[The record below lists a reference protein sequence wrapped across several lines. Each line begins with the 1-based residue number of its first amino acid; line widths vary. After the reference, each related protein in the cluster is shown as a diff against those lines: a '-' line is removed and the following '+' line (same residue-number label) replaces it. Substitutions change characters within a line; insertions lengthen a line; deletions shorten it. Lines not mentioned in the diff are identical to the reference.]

1 VITWIK
7 GGEVI
12 DPRMGTQKRQDIII
26 RKGKVEKLLAPGS
39 FELPGE
45 GDVRSVDATG
55 MIVAPGLID
64 MHVHLREPGE
74 EYKETIATGS
84 MAAAAGGFTAVAC
97 MPNTIPVNDSRS
109 VTEFILERARKANL
123 VRVYPIAAVSK
134 GQRGETLTEFG
145 DLKEA
150 GAVAVSDDGR
160 PVTNS
165 ELMRRAIEYAQ
176 FFGLPVI
183 SHCQD
188 LDLSHNGV
196 MHEGAVSTRLG
207 LRGIPGASEDI
218 MVMREILLAK
228 LTGYPVHIAHVSTE
242 GSIDFIRRA
251 KEAGIPVT
259 AETAPHYFSLDHTA
273 VIGYDTNAKMNPP
286 LREPKDVEAV
296 RKGLAEGVIDVIAT
310 DHAPHSP
317 LEKEVEFDRAAF
329 GIIGLQT
336 ALPLTLALVR
346 DGAIKLPAAIAKL
359 SCNPA
364 KILSI
369 RGGAIEEGKEA
380 DLTIIDPHAEY
391 VFSRE
396 LVESKSAN
404 SPFLGRELEGKAVLT
419 MVKGRIVWESDELS
433 PRSR

>member
-12 DPRMGTQKRQDIII
+12 DPRMGTQERRDIII
-26 RKGKVEKLLAPGS
+26 RRGKIEKLLAPGN
-39 FELPGE
+39 FELPGQS
-45 GDVRSVDATG
+45 DVRSVDATG
-55 MIVAPGLID
+55 RIVIPGLID

-74 EYKETIATGS
+74 EHKETIATGS

-109 VTEFILERARKANL
+109 VTEFILERGRKADL

-134 GQRGETLTEFG
+134 GQRGEMLTEFG

-150 GAVAVSDDGR
+150 GAIAISDDGR
-160 PVTNS
+160 PVTSS
-165 ELMRRAIEYAQ
+165 ELMRRAMEYAQ
-176 FFGLPVI
+176 FFGLPII

-196 MHEGAVSTRLG
+196 MHEGCISTRLG

-218 MVMREILLAK
+218 MVVRDLLLAK

-242 GSIDFIRRA
+242 GSVDFIRRA

-273 VIGYDTNAKMNPP
+273 VIGYDTNAKMYPP
-286 LREPKDVEAV
+286 LREPEDVEAV
-296 RKGLAEGVIDVIAT
+296 RKGLAEDVIDVIAT

-336 ALPLTLALVR
+336 ALPLALALVR
-346 DGAIKLPAAIAKL
+346 DGVMGLPAAIAKL

-364 KILSI
+364 DILNV
-369 RGGAIEEGKEA
+369 RGGSIEEGKEA
-380 DLTIIDPHAEY
+380 DLTIIDPQAEY
-391 VFSRE
+391 VFNRE
-396 LVESKSAN
+396 LIKSKSTN
-404 SPFLGRELEGKAVLT
+404 SPFLGKKMQGKAVLT

-433 PRSR
+433 AGSR

>member
-1 VITWIK
+1 
-7 GGEVI
+7 
-12 DPRMGTQKRQDIII
+12 
-26 RKGKVEKLLAPGS
+26 
-39 FELPGE
+39 
-45 GDVRSVDATG
+45 
-55 MIVAPGLID
+55 
-64 MHVHLREPGE
+64 
-74 EYKETIATGS
+74 
-84 MAAAAGGFTAVAC
+84 
-97 MPNTIPVNDSRS
+97 
-109 VTEFILERARKANL
+109 
-123 VRVYPIAAVSK
+123 
-134 GQRGETLTEFG
+134 
-145 DLKEA
+145 
-150 GAVAVSDDGR
+150 
-160 PVTNS
+160 
-165 ELMRRAIEYAQ
+165 
-176 FFGLPVI
+176 
-183 SHCQD
+183 
-188 LDLSHNGV
+188 
-196 MHEGAVSTRLG
+196 
-207 LRGIPGASEDI
+207 

-296 RKGLAEGVIDVIAT
+296 RKGLAEGVIDAIAT

-346 DGAIKLPAAIAKL
+346 DGVIRLPAAIAKL